1 MSTKVPTITMTDGRK
16 MPAVGLGTWMARDE
30 EMRAAL
36 TVALEC
42 GYRHVDTAYYYQNE
56 KVIGQV
62 LHEWLSSGKVTRE
75 ELFITTKLPEI
86 GIRASDVSR
95 FLKKSLEWLQLTYV
109 DLYLVHKPYSFL
121 GKDDDDINPVGREGD
136 AGLDLTTNIED
147 VWKAMEEQVDAGRA
161 KSIGLSNFNSV
172 QTKRIMKMCRVPPAN
187 MQVEIHAYHQQKE
200 LRALYSS
207 FGVSVCAYGPIGAP
221 YLYSA
226 TSDHPALVNNP
237 VVTAI
242 ASRLKRTPGQVLIRF
257 LLQHG
262 MAVVPKS
269 SNPERI
275 RQNIEVF
282 DFKLTSEDMSALE
295 ALDRGPDGKIY
306 CFEDCKSHPEY
317 PFHIPF

>member
-1 MSTKVPTITMTDGRK
+1 MSTKALTITMADGRK

-86 GIRASDVSR
+86 GNRASDVPK
-95 FLKKSLEWLQLTYV
+95 FLTKSLEQLQLTYV
-109 DLYLVHKPYSFL
+109 DLYLVHSPYGYL
-121 GKDDDDINPVGREGD
+121 GEDDDEVEPVDKKGSC
-136 AGLDLTTNIED
+136 ALDYTTDLES
-147 VWKAMEEQVDAGRA
+147 VWQAMEEQVDAGRA

-172 QTKRIMKMCRVPPAN
+172 QTKRIMKMCRVRPAN
-187 MQVEIHAYHQQKE
+187 MQVEVHAYHQQKE

-207 FGVSVCAYGPIGAP
+207 FGVPVCAYAPIGAP
-221 YLYSA
+221 FMVPGS
-226 TSDHPALVNNP
+226 SDHPALVNNP

-257 LLQHG
+257 LIQQGL
-262 MAVVPKS
+262 AAIPKS

-275 RQNIEVF
+275 RQNIKVF
-282 DFKLTSEDMSALE
+282 DFELTSDDMAALE
-295 ALDRGPDGKIY
+295 ALDRGRDGKIY
-306 CFEDCKSHPEY
+306 VYEPVKSHPEY
-317 PFHIPF
+317 PFHIPY